1 MKIKIRK
8 YYSGKASKDFWDA
21 VKIIKNE
28 SDRQE
33 IYSLGVALQNLEEYV
48 IKRFEDML
56 EE

>member
-48 IKRFEDML
+48 IKRLNDVL
-56 EE
+56 E